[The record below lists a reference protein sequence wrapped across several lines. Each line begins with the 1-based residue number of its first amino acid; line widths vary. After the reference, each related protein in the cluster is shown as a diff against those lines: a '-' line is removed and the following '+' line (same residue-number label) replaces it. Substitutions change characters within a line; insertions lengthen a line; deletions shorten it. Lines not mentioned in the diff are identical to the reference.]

1 MDLGT
6 ALIGAIFLA
15 VCMVPFII
23 MYYYRVK
30 KENKIVQSLKKIAQQ
45 QNCNIDKY
53 EFCGDF
59 ALGVDENRGFVFFYK
74 QKNEETIRQFVNLS
88 GVQTCQ
94 VVKKTRNQKAN
105 KTNELVTTQVELCF
119 TSTNKNNDE
128 TRFELYDEEVNTQ
141 LSGELQ
147 FAESWAKQITER
159 LKSKK

>member
-23 MYYYRVK
+23 MYYHRVK
-30 KENKIVQSLKKIAQQ
+30 KENKIVQSLKSIAQQ
-45 QNCNIDKY
+45 QNCNIHRY

-59 ALGVDENRGFVFFYK
+59 ALGIDENSGFVFFYK
-74 QKNEETIRQFVNLS
+74 QKNEETICQFVNLS

-94 VVKKTRNQKAN
+94 VAKKTRNQKAN

-128 TRFELYDEEVNTQ
+128 TRFELYNEEVNTQ

>member
-23 MYYYRVK
+23 MYYHRVK
-30 KENKIVQSLKKIAQQ
+30 KENVMLQSLKNIAQQ

-53 EFCGDF
+53 ELCGDF
-59 ALGVDENRGFVFFYK
+59 ALGLDENRGFVFFFK
-74 QKNEETIRQFVNLS
+74 QKNEETVRQFVNLS

-94 VVKKTRNQKAN
+94 VAKKTRNQKAN
-105 KTNELVTTQVELCF
+105 KTNELVTIQVELCF

-128 TRFELYDEEVNTQ
+128 TRFELYNEEVNTQ